1 MGDWAG
7 RSADATPPGAH
18 RVHATGDRVVGGGL
32 VDGASD
38 RPALR
43 RAEDLAGLAR
53 RVVALGIVVGA
64 PVIAGTWF
72 RDAPHDPWVRWGYP
86 PLGAVLLVFG
96 WILIRRPAWA
106 LRTAITVLVLLEA
119 LWVAVAWGR
128 IAAAPDAA
136 SAWGSLVP
144 TPLLGVVV
152 CLIVGFLF
160 QRTRTALV
168 HGAAYSGLITVVIA
182 VALARRPGGGD
193 YLWLSVRYGV
203 YLGVFLVLLLVLS
216 RAKEHVASAVAAAVR
231 ADATAS
237 RMRDMAYLDELT
249 GIANRRRFLEELGYQ
264 AGLVGPS
271 HPVCVVY
278 FDLDSFKQVNDA
290 FGHDV
295 GDRVL
300 RVVADVAGRIV
311 RDGDV
316 LARLGGEE
324 FALVAPA
331 TDHEQAVQL
340 AERLRQALPREL
352 AEVTGVRVT
361 ASFGVTELR
370 PDEPA
375 TSVLRRVDELMYRAK
390 ADGRDRVQ
398 SAGPSGPR

>member
-1 MGDWAG
+1 M
-7 RSADATPPGAH
+7 
-18 RVHATGDRVVGGGL
+18 
-32 VDGASD
+32 
-38 RPALR
+38 
-43 RAEDLAGLAR
+43 
-53 RVVALGIVVGA
+53 
-64 PVIAGTWF
+64 
-72 RDAPHDPWVRWGYP
+72 
-86 PLGAVLLVFG
+86 
-96 WILIRRPAWA
+96 
-106 LRTAITVLVLLEA
+106 
-119 LWVAVAWGR
+119 
-128 IAAAPDAA
+128 
-136 SAWGSLVP
+136 
-144 TPLLGVVV
+144 
-152 CLIVGFLF
+152 
-160 QRTRTALV
+160 
-168 HGAAYSGLITVVIA
+168 
-182 VALARRPGGGD
+182 
-193 YLWLSVRYGV
+193 RYGV

-216 RAKEHVASAVAAAVR
+216 RAKEHVASAVADAAR

-278 FDLDSFKQVNDA
+278 FDLDNFKQVNDA

-300 RVVADVAGRIV
+300 RVVAEVAGRIV

-352 AEVTGVRVT
+352 AR
-361 ASFGVTELR
+361 
-370 PDEPA
+370 
-375 TSVLRRVDELMYRAK
+375 
-390 ADGRDRVQ
+390 
-398 SAGPSGPR
+398 

>member
-1 MGDWAG
+1 MDGG
-7 RSADATPPGAH
+7 
-18 RVHATGDRVVGGGL
+18 TG
-32 VDGASD
+32 

-96 WILIRRPAWA
+96 WILVRRPAWA
-106 LRTAITVLVLLEA
+106 LRTAITILVLLEA
-119 LWVAVAWGR
+119 LWGVMAWGR
-128 IAAAPDAA
+128 VAAAPDLAT
-136 SAWGSLVP
+136 AWGSLVP

-160 QRTRTALV
+160 QRTRTALI
-168 HGAAYSGLITVVIA
+168 HGTIYAGLLTTELA
-182 VALARRPGGGD
+182 VAFARRPGGTD
-193 YLWLSVRYGV
+193 YLWLAVRYGV

-216 RAKEHVASAVAAAVR
+216 RAKEHVASAIADAAK
-231 ADATAS
+231 ADATAT
-237 RMRDMAYLDELT
+237 RMREMAYLDELT

-264 AGLVGPS
+264 AGLVGPA

-278 FDLDSFKQVNDA
+278 FDLDNFKQVNDA

-300 RVVADVAGRIV
+300 RVVAEVAGRTV
-311 RDGDV
+311 RDDDV

-340 AERLRQALPREL
+340 AERLRRALPHEL
-352 AEVTGVRVT
+352 TKAAGVRVT

-375 TSVLRRVDELMYRAK
+375 ASVLRRVDELMYRAK

-398 SAGPSGPR
+398 SAGPPGTR